1 MKKRNALLDGLKEV
15 DPRKLI
21 LYILLFCL
29 ASVLLGTVLRFVLE
43 NLNAVIAVAPWHSSP
58 AMLTEWITWLLGIV
72 ICAVCLVLYA
82 LGGGFQRIGR
92 MGRSLLGG
100 SVNKNI
106 M

>member
-1 MKKRNALLDGLKEV
+1 M

-43 NLNAVIAVAPWHSSP
+43 NLNAVIAGAPWHFRP

-72 ICAVCLVLYA
+72 ICAVSTVIVVGRLVDMDKEELY
-82 LGGGFQRIGR
+82 
-92 MGRSLLGG
+92 S
-100 SVNKNI
+100 
-106 M
+106 